1 MRLNEFQ
8 REALRTEDMTRTQRD
23 RIGHGAMGL
32 AGEAGETAD
41 LLKKHLYF
49 GHDIDTAKIRAELGD
64 VLWYVAVLADAVGLT
79 LNEVAQAN
87 VYKLR
92 QRYPIGEGFTAEASK
107 ARVDVA
113 DDLRGLA
120 QREIASEAVAAA
132 ERTCP
137 SGFLCSCGD
146 CALPEVGYLTDCP
159 GVHELAQDIWA
170 HVEADKS
177 PTVDASPDGL
187 KWTFR
192 FSGVEDPEF
201 YVRPGDVLALVRWT
215 QAGSGFTTRC
225 PESD

>member
-120 QREIASEAVAAA
+120 QREIATEAVKAAGPA
-132 ERTCP
+132 IHRNVPWVPECD
-137 SGFLCSCGD
+137 SCGNV
-146 CALPEVGYLTDCP
+146 LGLS
-159 GVHELAQDIWA
+159 A
-170 HVEADKS
+170 HGTGTMCRLCLGAE
-177 PTVDASPDGL
+177 
-187 KWTFR
+187 
-192 FSGVEDPEF
+192 
-201 YVRPGDVLALVRWT
+201 
-215 QAGSGFTTRC
+215 
-225 PESD
+225 